1 MLNNITIMGRLT
13 KDPEL
18 RRTDSGKAVT
28 SFSIACDR
36 DFKTDIDVDFFSC
49 VSFGKTA
56 EFIDSYFSKGKMISI
71 LGKLQN
77 RSWAAKDGT
86 KRTVTEIIANHVY
99 FADSKNENVKKDQ
112 EQTYGIQDQSYSFS
126 DYDEDC
132 PF

>member
-1 MLNNITIMGRLT
+1 MLNNVIIMGRLT

-28 SFSIACDR
+28 SFSIASDR
-36 DFKTDIDVDFFSC
+36 DFKTDIDVDFFNC

-56 EFIDSYFSKGKMISI
+56 EFIDSYFSKGKMIAI

-86 KRTVTEIIANHVY
+86 TRIVTEIIANNVY
-99 FADSKNENVKKDQ
+99 FCEKKNDNNDNRKPNDFD
-112 EQTYGIQDQSYSFS
+112 YIS
-126 DYDEDC
+126 DNDEL

>member
-1 MLNNITIMGRLT
+1 MLNNVTIMGRLT
-13 KDPEL
+13 KDPEF

-36 DFKTDIDVDFFSC
+36 DFKTDIDVDFFNC

-77 RSWAAKDGT
+77 RSWTAKDGT
-86 KRTVTEIIANHVY
+86 TRTVTEIIANNVY
-99 FADSKNENVKKDQ
+99 FCEKKNDNNDNRKPNDFD
-112 EQTYGIQDQSYSFS
+112 YIS
-126 DYDEDC
+126 DNDEL

>member
-1 MLNNITIMGRLT
+1 MLNNVTIMGRLT

-18 RRTDSGKAVT
+18 TRTDSGKAVT

-36 DFKTDIDVDFFSC
+36 DFKTDIDVAFFNC

-56 EFIDSYFSKGKMISI
+56 EFIDSYFSKGKMIAI

-77 RSWAAKDGT
+77 RSWTAKDGT
-86 KRTVTEIIANHVY
+86 TRIVTEIIANNVY
-99 FADSKNENVKKDQ
+99 FCEKKNDNNDNQKPNDFD
-112 EQTYGIQDQSYSFS
+112 YIS
-126 DYDEDC
+126 DNDEL

>member
-1 MLNNITIMGRLT
+1 MLNNVIIMGRLT

-28 SFSIACDR
+28 SFSIASDR
-36 DFKTDIDVDFFSC
+36 DFKTDIDVDFFNC

-56 EFIDSYFSKGKMISI
+56 EFIDSYFSKGKMIAI

-86 KRTVTEIIANHVY
+86 TRIVTEIIANNVY
-99 FADSKNENVKKDQ
+99 FCEKKNDNNDNRKPNDFD
-112 EQTYGIQDQSYSFS
+112 YIS
-126 DYDEDC
+126 DNFEL

>member
-1 MLNNITIMGRLT
+1 MLNNVTIMGRIT

-28 SFSIACDR
+28 SFSIASDR
-36 DFKTDIDVDFFSC
+36 DFKTDIDVDFFNC

-56 EFIDSYFSKGKMISI
+56 EFIDSYFSKGKMIAI

-77 RSWAAKDGT
+77 RSWTAKDGT
-86 KRTVTEIIANHVY
+86 TRIVTEIIANNVY
-99 FADSKNENVKKDQ
+99 FCEKKNDNNDNRKPNDFD
-112 EQTYGIQDQSYSFS
+112 YIS
-126 DYDEDC
+126 DNDEC